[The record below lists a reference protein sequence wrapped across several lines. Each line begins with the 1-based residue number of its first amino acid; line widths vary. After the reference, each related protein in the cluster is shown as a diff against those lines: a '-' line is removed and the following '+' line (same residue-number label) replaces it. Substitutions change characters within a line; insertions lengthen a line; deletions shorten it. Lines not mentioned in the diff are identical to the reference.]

1 MEIVSS
7 KKRKIE
13 LIESTFIKN
22 DVEKIL
28 KETIIGLPTISNF
41 KYLTSENTIHQ
52 TSHLASYKRY
62 TKKNIYEN
70 NLIVEWGGGYGCLA
84 RLVNKMNPACTYIIM
99 DLPELSALQ
108 YVYLSSIF
116 GRKAV
121 NFINKEMNIE
131 KGKINLISSD
141 YFIHLDKEINADAFI
156 SNWALT
162 ESGKDYQDY
171 IKKNNFFAAKDILIG
186 CVSDENN
193 YLLKSETKYFSVKAS
208 IDELG
213 SGNFY
218 LVK

>member
-1 MEIVSS
+1 
-7 KKRKIE
+7 
-13 LIESTFIKN
+13 
-22 DVEKIL
+22 
-28 KETIIGLPTISNF
+28 
-41 KYLTSENTIHQ
+41 
-52 TSHLASYKRY
+52 
-62 TKKNIYEN
+62 
-70 NLIVEWGGGYGCLA
+70 
-84 RLVNKMNPACTYIIM
+84 MNPACTYIIM